1 MIMIPEV
8 LMYIQSLKIYFE
20 KNKDVRDYFIG
31 KSDEELFFQHLI
43 EISEKNYKTNNDPML
58 NEIQFELLKK
68 TISALTIS
76 KKEFIEDDVFVEVKD
91 FGFYCLN

>member
-1 MIMIPEV
+1 MIMTPEV

-31 KSDEELFFQHLI
+31 NSDEELFFEHLI
-43 EISEKNYKTNNDPML
+43 EISKKNYKTNNDPML
-58 NEIQFELLKK
+58 TEVQFELLKK
-68 TISALTIS
+68 TISVLTIS

>member
-1 MIMIPEV
+1 MIMTPEV

-31 KSDEELFFQHLI
+31 NSDEELFFEHLI
-43 EISEKNYKTNNDPML
+43 EISKKNYKTNNDPML
-58 NEIQFELLKK
+58 TEVQFELLKK

-76 KKEFIEDDVFVEVKD
+76 KKEFTKDDVFVDVKG
-91 FGFYCLN
+91 FGTYCLN